1 VDYIIISENSK
12 WKATFDIYIT
22 FLVAYSCFT
31 TVYYVAFDDVPSNV
45 LEIVNY
51 IVEGSFFLDF
61 SFNFL
66 TEYTDPDSYQ
76 KVRQLS
82 MISKRYVFRGWF
94 IIDFV
99 SIIPFQY
106 FLEGSGPK
114 VQTKLLRL
122 FRLPRMMKLID
133 ISRFNQL
140 LKSLFESGE
149 AQEERIML

>member
-1 VDYIIISENSK
+1 MDYIIISENSK

-76 KVRQLS
+76 KVR
-82 MISKRYVFRGWF
+82 
-94 IIDFV
+94 
-99 SIIPFQY
+99 
-106 FLEGSGPK
+106 
-114 VQTKLLRL
+114 
-122 FRLPRMMKLID
+122 
-133 ISRFNQL
+133 
-140 LKSLFESGE
+140 
-149 AQEERIML
+149 